1 MKSPASTDA
10 TLSEMNKSFHPHLRN
25 WGIVFGLAILYIAS
39 FRFLLSVFGAAS
51 VAFSGITVLAAGWY
65 LGTFAGAFAGVTATI
80 LNYFLLTLI
89 GGYSWPSVDQN
100 DFLLGSF
107 ALVLI
112 GGGIGQMRR
121 NFDIRLRTE
130 RELRSREKFLA
141 LLNDMT
147 QSIVAGQDI
156 NTRMQT
162 LVDDLAILLEAD
174 SCCITRWDSIKEK
187 TFPMAAN
194 QHGHPFM
201 NMDFPKEAKNLTT
214 SALEEGRI
222 LVIEDIAKTGFRE
235 AQAVDKL
242 SELAF
247 ISIPLFF
254 REHRLGAAIL
264 GYRKALHDSAETLER
279 AKQAG
284 NQIALALWNAQQEI
298 ELHQRL
304 REAKAISDI
313 AFALSE
319 TERIGLSNVLQLI
332 VVSAQE
338 LIPNAE
344 QVVIHLLDEK
354 EKVLTHGAVIG
365 FDESHGGNKKMR
377 LGEGIAGQAVLSG
390 ETINI
395 TDVLT
400 DPRFLKLD
408 TEPTYRSLLVTPV
421 FSGEQRLGTISIQS
435 SHPSAFSNS
444 DISLV
449 SQLGIQAAIAI
460 ENAHLLESTK
470 QALKEA
476 NALYRVNQGLVASLD
491 PNELL
496 ADTVE
501 LLQKNFG
508 YYYVQI
514 FVADPESGD
523 FIMRAGSGKIGA
535 QLRARGYRIAAGDGL
550 VGYTAETGTS
560 FFTNNVDDVVSFIR
574 NPLLPNTKSEL
585 AVPVKAGGT
594 ILGLLDIHQAPP
606 NVLSHRDIQLVS
618 AVADQLAVSLQKADL
633 YETLQL
639 SLQQEKSIRNQLMQN
654 ERLVVMGRL
663 LATVSHELNNP
674 LQAIQ
679 NALFLLKEENVFTP
693 QGRQDLEIVLAE
705 SERMAS
711 MIERLRATYRPIQA
725 DDFTPTQI
733 NRLIEDVY
741 ALISTHLRHNQ
752 IAFEFLPEPD
762 LPDIMA
768 LADQIRQV
776 LLNLLMNAVES
787 MAEGGMLTVT
797 TDLIKEKNEILL
809 TVSDTGP
816 GIAPELLPNIFE
828 AFVTNKQRG
837 TGLGLTISYDIV
849 MKHHGRITAEN
860 KPGGGAEF
868 KVWLPTEYSE
878 IV

>member
-1 MKSPASTDA
+1 MK
-10 TLSEMNKSFHPHLRN
+10 
-25 WGIVFGLAILYIAS
+25 
-39 FRFLLSVFGAAS
+39 
-51 VAFSGITVLAAGWY
+51 
-65 LGTFAGAFAGVTATI
+65 
-80 LNYFLLTLI
+80 
-89 GGYSWPSVDQN
+89 
-100 DFLLGSF
+100 
-107 ALVLI
+107 
-112 GGGIGQMRR
+112 
-121 NFDIRLRTE
+121 
-130 RELRSREKFLA
+130 
-141 LLNDMT
+141 
-147 QSIVAGQDI
+147 
-156 NTRMQT
+156 
-162 LVDDLAILLEAD
+162 
-174 SCCITRWDSIKEK
+174 
-187 TFPMAAN
+187 
-194 QHGHPFM
+194 
-201 NMDFPKEAKNLTT
+201 
-214 SALEEGRI
+214 
-222 LVIEDIAKTGFRE
+222 
-235 AQAVDKL
+235 
-242 SELAF
+242 
-247 ISIPLFF
+247 
-254 REHRLGAAIL
+254 
-264 GYRKALHDSAETLER
+264 
-279 AKQAG
+279 
-284 NQIALALWNAQQEI
+284 QQ
-298 ELHQRL
+298 L
-304 REAKAISDI
+304 
-313 AFALSE
+313 
-319 TERIGLSNVLQLI
+319 
-332 VVSAQE
+332 
-338 LIPNAE
+338 
-344 QVVIHLLDEK
+344 
-354 EKVLTHGAVIG
+354 
-365 FDESHGGNKKMR
+365 
-377 LGEGIAGQAVLSG
+377 
-390 ETINI
+390 
-395 TDVLT
+395 
-400 DPRFLKLD
+400 
-408 TEPTYRSLLVTPV
+408 
-421 FSGEQRLGTISIQS
+421 
-435 SHPSAFSNS
+435 
-444 DISLV
+444 
-449 SQLGIQAAIAI
+449 
-460 ENAHLLESTK
+460 
-470 QALKEA
+470 
-476 NALYRVNQGLVASLD
+476 
-491 PNELL
+491 
-496 ADTVE
+496 
-501 LLQKNFG
+501 
-508 YYYVQI
+508 
-514 FVADPESGD
+514 
-523 FIMRAGSGKIGA
+523 
-535 QLRARGYRIAAGDGL
+535 
-550 VGYTAETGTS
+550 
-560 FFTNNVDDVVSFIR
+560 
-574 NPLLPNTKSEL
+574 
-585 AVPVKAGGT
+585 GGT